1 MGRRTQAERDAVTVE
16 IAYAV
21 VSGCLM
27 AAATCAGICLPALFL
42 ALPAAGERFLFIG
55 GAVLGAL
62 VFAVRVV
69 HVLWRF
75 PVPAGPPGGRTG
87 RAGPAPNWSVA
98 PGDRGRSPA
107 TTARYRAYR
116 PWQSVAPPSGRRR
129 VPPWMTPRQCCLRP
143 VTSRTA
149 PLRRRT
155 PGAPLRP
162 SSGG

>member
-1 MGRRTQAERDAVTVE
+1 MGLRTQAERDAVTVE

-42 ALPAAGERFLFIG
+42 ALPATGERFLFIG

-75 PVPAGPPGGRTG
+75 PRSPAGPPRRADRPGGT
-87 RAGPAPNWSVA
+87 
-98 PGDRGRSPA
+98 
-107 TTARYRAYR
+107 R
-116 PWQSVAPPSGRRR
+116 PELERR
-129 VPPWMTPRQCCLRP
+129 PR
-143 VTSRTA
+143 
-149 PLRRRT
+149 
-155 PGAPLRP
+155 
-162 SSGG
+162 